1 MEEHLGVNTMNPISI
16 RNAAIIIARDI
27 FDDPDGYVVLDTETS
42 GVGSLAEIL
51 ELAILSPTGETLF
64 HQYFQPKHAISPRA
78 LAVHGLSV
86 DLLEQK
92 GAIPWETAHGSILD
106 LLEGRIILAY
116 NSRFDLAMLEGTAA
130 LNGLEFP
137 EIEDICIMRLHQ
149 RFTGSPKP
157 QALQGDHSA
166 IGDCLAT
173 IACLEQIARADLQH
187 DPDILNL
194 DNLDD
199 LIKAT
204 TLIEELSAQIKPLES
219 QLKALREQ
227 VTQYLADRDLKE
239 VPVGGGK
246 KLKLYSG
253 VKEVKLSVSMEDLPD
268 RLKKTMLDRKAA
280 QAETQDW
287 TLESPYLTYSRSYSF
302 RKVNL

>member
-1 MEEHLGVNTMNPISI
+1 MNPISI
-16 RNAAIIIARDI
+16 RNAAITTARDI
-27 FDDPDGYVVLDTETS
+27 LDDPDGYVVLDTETS
-42 GVGSLAEIL
+42 GVGALAEIL
-51 ELAILSPTGETLF
+51 ELAILSPIGETLF
-64 HQYFQPKHAISPRA
+64 HQYFQPKQAISPHA

-92 GAIPWETAHGSILD
+92 GAIAWETAHGSILD
-106 LLEGRIILAY
+106 LLEGRTILAY

-166 IGDCLAT
+166 LGDCLAT

-187 DPDILNL
+187 DPDILTL
-194 DNLDD
+194 DKLDD

-204 TLIEELSAQIKPLES
+204 ALIEELSAQIKPLEA

-227 VTQYLADRDLKE
+227 VTQYLAGRDLQE

-253 VKEVKLSVSMEDLPD
+253 AKEVKLSVSMEDLPD

-287 TLESPYLTYSRSYSF
+287 TLESPYLTYSRSYGF

>member
-1 MEEHLGVNTMNPISI
+1 
-16 RNAAIIIARDI
+16 
-27 FDDPDGYVVLDTETS
+27 
-42 GVGSLAEIL
+42 
-51 ELAILSPTGETLF
+51 
-64 HQYFQPKHAISPRA
+64 
-78 LAVHGLSV
+78 
-86 DLLEQK
+86 LLEQK
-92 GAIPWETAHGSILD
+92 GAIAWETAHGSILD
-106 LLEGRIILAY
+106 LLEGRTILAY

-166 IGDCLAT
+166 LGDCLAT
-173 IACLEQIARADLQH
+173 LACLEQIARADLQH
-187 DPDILNL
+187 DPDILTL
-194 DNLDD
+194 DKLDD

-204 TLIEELSAQIKPLES
+204 ALIEELSAQIKPLEA

-227 VTQYLADRDLKE
+227 VTQYLAARDLQE

-253 VKEVKLSVSMEDLPD
+253 AKEVKLRVSMEDLPD

-287 TLESPYLTYSRSYSF
+287 TLESPYLTYSRSYGF